1 MYLIRDGHRAG
12 SLKPHLTLLHALTF
26 CPTGI
31 QLDFERV
38 FFPPTINLN
47 LVGFGNT
54 RTTSTRIGHR
64 KKPNTIPE
72 LSPNG
77 SGKIHACLVGFL
89 LPMGFLLSLY
99 PIHKSSI
106 FVGFGRGDL

>member
-12 SLKPHLTLLHALTF
+12 NLKPYHTLLHALSF

-31 QLDFERV
+31 QLDSERV
-38 FFPPTINLN
+38 FSPTINFN
-47 LVGFGNT
+47 WVGSGNT
-54 RTTSTRIGHR
+54 RTTSTRFGYR

-72 LSPNG
+72 SPNG
-77 SGKIHACLVGFL
+77 PGKIRACLVGFS

-99 PIHKSSI
+99 PIHKNSI
-106 FVGFGRGDL
+106 FVGFGGGN

>member
-1 MYLIRDGHRAG
+1 MYVIRDGHRA
-12 SLKPHLTLLHALTF
+12 SNLKPYPASLHALTF

-38 FFPPTINLN
+38 FSPTVNFN
-47 LVGFGNT
+47 RVGSGNT
-54 RTTSTRIGHR
+54 RTTSTRFGHR

-72 LSPNG
+72 SPNE
-77 SGKIHACLVGFL
+77 SSKIRACLVGFS

-99 PIHKSSI
+99 PIHTNSI
-106 FVGFGRGDL
+106 FVGFGRGD